1 MRERLI
7 VNINI
12 SFCNRITPACAG
24 RTLPLPAYIHPN
36 EDHPRS
42 RGKDYTLSFSYSVR
56 SGSPPLAREGL
67 IPSHLMMKSV
77 RITPARAG
85 RTSLMLFHVF
95 QSRDHPRSRGKDPVT
110 LPVKLPLTGSPPL
123 AREGHIKSNL
133 PKINIRITPAR
144 AGRTVLILIFGS
156 FSGDHPRSR
165 GKDIFLL

>member
-56 SGSPPLAREGL
+56 SGSPPLAREG
-67 IPSHLMMKSV
+67 
-77 RITPARAG
+77 RNWRYCGQFDDGITPARAG
-85 RTSLMLFHVF
+85 RTHTISLDDEIC
-95 QSRDHPRSRGKDPVT
+95 QDHPRSRGKDVFFSVSVT
-110 LPVKLPLTGSPPL
+110 SLLGSPPL
-123 AREGHIKSNL
+123 AREGQPGFRHLKE
-133 PKINIRITPAR
+133 PTKITPAR
-144 AGRTVLILIFGS
+144 AGRTDS
-156 FSGDHPRSR
+156 FVI
-165 GKDIFLL
+165 GKENY